1 MTFAVKLISSE
12 NNIRRVIIDILQ
24 FFHYLLTAF
33 TDLEKL

>member
-12 NNIRRVIIDILQ
+12 NNIRRVIIDIVAI
-24 FFHYLLTAF
+24 FSLLTAF